1 MEFHINDVIR
11 INSITYKIESI
22 NNNVVVLN
30 DGDDTFNAELCEYD
44 GKECIVFRDKVY
56 FKDDCLVGNVNK
68 LIYVP
73 NKKYE
78 VKASYYYV
86 KESDAKLLARDGVLA
101 TFSLNPPM
109 KIDGVFINTITVPIK
124 IENDMET
131 IDFILGTERYI
142 IE

>member
-30 DGDDTFNAELCEYD
+30 DGDDTHNAELCEYD
-44 GKECIVFRDKVY
+44 GKDCIVFRDKVY

-68 LIYVP
+68 LRYVP
-73 NKKYE
+73 NKKYT
-78 VKASYYYV
+78 VKTSYYYV
-86 KESDAKLLARDGVLA
+86 DICKAKLLARDGVLA
-101 TFSLNPPM
+101 TFSINPPM
-109 KIDGVFINTITVPIK
+109 KIDGIFINTLTVPIK